1 MDDNQATAD
10 FRTRTTAKL
19 CPACG
24 EVYRHTNLKYCR
36 KDGRPLSTAGI
47 SPDASDTLVLP
58 SLPSRPSDAHLHA
71 TQNQR
76 TTSQPHRT
84 RADSNPIIDSLAVL
98 PLTNAYADSNGEC
111 LSDGIT
117 ETLINMVSQVPELR
131 VVPRSTVFRYKSLDV
146 DPQECGGQL
155 GVRAVLAGRVQQI
168 GDTLTIQADLIDVVN
183 EAQIWGQRYRRQM
196 TDIFDLQEEI
206 ANEIFQK
213 LRLRV
218 TTEQQQRLRKRQT
231 DNTSA
236 YQAYLKGRY
245 YWNKRTEEGLRTSTK
260 YFQEAVDI
268 DPCYAQAYA
277 GLADS
282 YAVQGIAEYG
292 LSLPTEAMPR
302 AKAAAGKALEI
313 DDALV
318 EAQTTIAHVVAF
330 YDWDWKRAEQ
340 EFKRALEL
348 DPKYAL
354 CHHWYACYLAA
365 VGRHSDA
372 LIEET
377 NAQQIDPLSLVI
389 TKNLGTILYY
399 GGELDEGIAQY
410 RKALELEP
418 SFPRTHIYLGLAY
431 VRKGMYQEALVA
443 YEEALRVSDGGAV
456 LMSLISHAH
465 ALDGDRESAKQIL
478 QTLLDK
484 SKTHYV
490 PAFCFALI
498 YVGLGETDLAFKSL
512 NKAVDERSSWLVS
525 LNVEPMLEP
534 LRSDP
539 RFADL
544 VSSVGLKSL

>member
-1 MDDNQATAD
+1 MEDNQATAE
-10 FRTRTTAKL
+10 FGPRPTQKV
-19 CPACG
+19 CPVCG
-24 EVYRHTNLKYCR
+24 EVYQNSSLNYCR
-36 KDGRPLSTAGI
+36 KDGSSLHTTTS
-47 SPDASDTLVLP
+47 ASDATNTLVLP
-58 SLPSRPSDAHLHA
+58 SLPSR
-71 TQNQR
+71 
-76 TTSQPHRT
+76 QPAASVSPLQTAKQSITHRS

-98 PLTNAYADSNGEC
+98 PLTNTYSDPNGEY

-117 ETLINMVSQVPELR
+117 ETLINMISQVPDLR

-146 DPQECGGQL
+146 DPQECGRQL
-155 GVRAVLAGRVQQI
+155 GVRAVLTGRVQQI

-183 EAQIWGQRYRRQM
+183 EAQLWGQRYRRQM

-213 LRLRV
+213 LRVRV

-231 DNTSA
+231 DNPAA

-245 YWNKRTEEGLRTSTK
+245 YWNKRTEEGLKTSTK
-260 YFQEAVDI
+260 YFQDAVNI

-302 AKAAAGKALEI
+302 AKAAAAKALEI
-313 DDALV
+313 DDTLV

-330 YDWDWKRAEQ
+330 YDWDWTRAEQ
-340 EFKRALEL
+340 EFKHALEL
-348 DPKYAL
+348 DQRYAL

-365 VGRHSDA
+365 VGRHTDA
-372 LIEET
+372 LAEET
-377 NAQQIDPLSLVI
+377 NAQEIDPLSLVI
-389 TKNLGTILYY
+389 NKNMGTVLYY
-399 GGELDEGIAQY
+399 SGELDQSITQY

-418 SFPRTHIYLGLAY
+418 TFPRTHIYLGLAY
-431 VRKGMYQEALVA
+431 VRKRMYDQALVQ
-443 YEEALRVSDGGAV
+443 YQEALRVSDGGSV
-456 LMSLISHAH
+456 LMSLIAHAH
-465 ALDGDRESAKQIL
+465 ALNGDLESAKQIL
-478 QTLLDK
+478 QSLIDR
-484 SKTHYV
+484 SQTHYV

-498 YVGLGETDLAFKSL
+498 YVGLGENDLAFESL
-512 NKAVDERSSWLVS
+512 NKAVEERSSWLVS

-539 RFADL
+539 RFAEL
-544 VSSVGLKSL
+544 VRSVGLKSL